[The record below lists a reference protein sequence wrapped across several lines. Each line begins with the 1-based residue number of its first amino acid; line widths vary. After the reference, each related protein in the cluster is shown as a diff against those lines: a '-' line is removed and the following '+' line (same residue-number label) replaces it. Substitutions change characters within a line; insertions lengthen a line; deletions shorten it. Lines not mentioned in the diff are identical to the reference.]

1 MEILFFWGYRSAKKI
16 QSVPPPEEVSLAFP
30 VSDTSLLLPPTALN
44 VGSGITA

>member
-16 QSVPPPEEVSLAFP
+16 QSVPPEGVSIAFP